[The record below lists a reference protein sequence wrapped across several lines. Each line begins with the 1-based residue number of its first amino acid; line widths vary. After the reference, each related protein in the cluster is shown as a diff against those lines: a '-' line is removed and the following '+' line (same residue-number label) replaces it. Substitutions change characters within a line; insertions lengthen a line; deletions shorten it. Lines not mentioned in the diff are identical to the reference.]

1 MFLLDTN
8 ILSEL
13 RKAHHRRTDAN
24 FLAWSN
30 GLRWADLYL
39 SAITVY
45 ELEVGISRLE
55 TYDVAQGKL
64 LREWFS
70 KKVMVQFATRIL
82 PVNTEIALRS
92 AQLQLMRTCQVEDT
106 LIAATAHIHR
116 MTLVT
121 RNVGDFESTGV
132 TLFNPFDPI
141 QKETRP

>member
-24 FLAWSN
+24 FLARSN